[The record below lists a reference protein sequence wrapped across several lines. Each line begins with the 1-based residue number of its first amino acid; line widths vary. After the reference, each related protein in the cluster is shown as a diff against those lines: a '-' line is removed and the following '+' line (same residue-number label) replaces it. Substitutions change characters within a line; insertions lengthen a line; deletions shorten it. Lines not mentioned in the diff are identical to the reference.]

1 MELYRVHLAWS
12 RFELTT
18 LVVIGTD
25 CIGSHKSNYHTITTM
40 AASDSNDLIGGSPSQ
55 IIFWQV
61 MRKWNKI
68 HKKNTTLLEVLKFNP
83 NNSRNRNKMDTTSTH
98 HRHGNQQ
105 LITLRLLSHRYDER
119 RIIKTWSWQVDSYQK
134 LISC

>member
-1 MELYRVHLAWS
+1 MLHRVHINLS
-12 RFELTT
+12 EFELTT
-18 LVVIGTD
+18 LVVIGID
-25 CIGSHKSNYHTITTM
+25 CIGSHKSNYHMITTM
-40 AASDSNDLIGGSPSQ
+40 AASGSNDLIGDSPSK

-68 HKKNTTLLEVLKFNP
+68 HKKNTTLLEVLKFNL

-98 HRHGNQQ
+98 HRHCNQQ
-105 LITLRLLSHRYDER
+105 LITLRLLFHRYDER
-119 RIIKTWSWQVDSYQK
+119 RLIETWSWWVDSNRN

>member
-18 LVVIGTD
+18 LVVIGID
-25 CIGSHKSNYHTITTM
+25 CIGSHKSNYHMITTM
-40 AASDSNDLIGGSPSQ
+40 AASGSNDLIGDSPSK

-68 HKKNTTLLEVLKFNP
+68 HKKNTTLLEVLKFNL
-83 NNSRNRNKMDTTSTH
+83 NNSRTRNKMDTTSTH

-105 LITLRLLSHRYDER
+105 LITLRLLFHRYDER
-119 RIIKTWSWQVDSYQK
+119 RLIETWSWWVDSNRN